1 MSMTAPNT
9 PNAPFAAAPAPT
21 AHAAAPDARRAG
33 RAGVTGGARA
43 AQVDIALL
51 LEGSHPF
58 ARAAAPGWAERMI
71 RAFPQTTF
79 AVVVIGDRREACG
92 EMAVALPDNV
102 LHLETHCLHDDE
114 PAATVPR
121 QRADAQAFA
130 DGARLHDL
138 LRQRGKGINGVGG
151 SHGAGGVNNP
161 NGGHVQASAAMRE
174 LINALMDAQGEEG
187 EEGKEGRLSEHA
199 FLHSRP
205 AWDMIV
211 EQYRRH
217 CTDTSFSDYF
227 WSVRTMHRPLWRL
240 ARIAATLMPARVYHA
255 ASTGYAGLLGAML
268 RYRHDRPLL
277 VSQHAIPAREHGI
290 AWFQLRWQR
299 DNPYRDPQHRRGGN
313 AVEHDVPETDYCREL
328 WLRFFESLGRVC
340 YEAADEIVALYEGNR
355 RGQVRDGAPAS
366 RTRTIPNGIDL
377 PALAPRRAQRPERVP
392 PGLCLAGRVVPR
404 KDVKTFIRAM
414 LTVVRQCPDAQGW
427 IAGAEDEDT
436 EYARECRGLV
446 QGLGLAGNVR
456 FLGPRR
462 LEELLPQ
469 VGVLVLSSISE
480 ALPPAVL
487 QAFAAGVP
495 CVATDVGACRELI
508 EGVGDE
514 DMALGAAGAVVR
526 IADPGALAREA
537 VALLGDDERWRAA
550 QRAAIVRA
558 ERYYTQHAMVASYRQ
573 LYQHLAAKPHADAG
587 GRAGVGRPALPPAT
601 MSNPAGERLPAGRCP
616 FAGAP

>member
-1 MSMTAPNT
+1 MSMTT
-9 PNAPFAAAPAPT
+9 LNAPFAASMPT
-21 AHAAAPDARRAG
+21 VRAASPGAAG
-33 RAGVTGGARA
+33 AGVAR
-43 AQVDIALL
+43 VDIALL

-58 ARAAAPGWAERMI
+58 ARTGGPGWAERMI
-71 RAFPQTTF
+71 RAFPQTSF
-79 AVVVIGDRREACG
+79 AVVVIGDRREDCG
-92 EMAVALPDNV
+92 EMAIALPDNV
-102 LHLETHCLHDDE
+102 LHLETHFLHDDE
-114 PAATVPR
+114 AAATVPR
-121 QRADAQAFA
+121 QRVDAHAFA
-130 DGARLHDL
+130 EAARLHDL
-138 LRQRGKGINGVGG
+138 LRQRGKGLDGVGG
-151 SHGAGGVNNP
+151 GIHGIGGL
-161 NGGHVQASAAMRE
+161 NGFNSASSANSGRTQASAAMRE
-174 LINALMDAQGEEG
+174 LMDALMDARGDEG
-187 EEGKEGRLSEHA
+187 PLSEHA

-205 AWDMIV
+205 AWDTIV
-211 EQYRRH
+211 EQYRRY

-227 WSVRTMHRPLWRL
+227 WTVRTMHRPLWRL

-255 ASTGYAGLLGAML
+255 ASTRYAGLLGAML

-277 VSQHAIPAREHGI
+277 VSQHAMPARELGI
-290 AWFQLRWQR
+290 DLFASRWQR
-299 DNPYRDPQHRRGGN
+299 DNPYRDRQHRGGGH
-313 AVEHDVPETDYCREL
+313 AVEPDGLQPGYCRDL

-355 RGQVRDGAPAS
+355 RRQVQDGAPAS

-377 PALAPRRAQRPERVP
+377 PALAPLRAQRPERVP
-392 PGLCLAGRVVPR
+392 QVLCLAGRVVPR

-427 IAGAEDEDT
+427 IAGPEDEDP

-446 QGLGLAGNVR
+446 QSLGLDGNVR

-462 LEELLPQ
+462 IAELLPQ

-495 CVATDVGACRELI
+495 CVVTDVGACRELI
-508 EGVGDE
+508 DGVGDE

-537 VALLGDDERWRAA
+537 VALLGDGERWRAA

-558 ERYYTQHAMVASYRQ
+558 ERYYTEHAAVASYRQ

-587 GRAGVGRPALPPAT
+587 ARGGVGRPAVPAT
-601 MSNPAGERLPAGRCP
+601 QATMARAAGERPSGGRCP

>member
-1 MSMTAPNT
+1 MSKTT
-9 PNAPFAAAPAPT
+9 PNAAFAAPLPN
-21 AHAAAPDARRAG
+21 AHAASPV
-33 RAGVTGGARA
+33 AGVAGVAGA
-43 AQVDIALL
+43 DIALL

-58 ARAAAPGWAERMI
+58 ATTGTPGWAEAMI

-79 AVVVIGDRREACG
+79 AIVVLGDRPQDCG
-92 EMAVALPDNV
+92 EMAGALPDNV
-102 LHLETHCLHDDE
+102 LHLETHFLHDDE
-114 PAATVPR
+114 PGATAPGH
-121 QRADAQAFA
+121 RADEQTFA
-130 DGARLHDL
+130 EAARWHDL
-138 LRQRGKGINGVGG
+138 LRQRGR
-151 SHGAGGVNNP
+151 
-161 NGGHVQASAAMRE
+161 GGHGGYGGYAQAGAAMRG
-174 LINALMDAQGEEG
+174 LMDELGD
-187 EEGKEGRLSEHA
+187 EGRLSEHA

-205 AWDMIV
+205 AWDTIV
-211 EQYRRH
+211 EQYRRY
-217 CTDTSFSDYF
+217 CTDVPFSEYF
-227 WSVRTMHRPLWRL
+227 WAVRTMHRPLWRL

-277 VSQHAIPAREHGI
+277 VSQHAAPAHERSIDPFQSRWPRE
-290 AWFQLRWQR
+290 
-299 DNPYRDPQHRRGGN
+299 NPYRDHEHRGGGD
-313 AVEHDVPETDYCREL
+313 AIEPDVSQPGYCRDL
-328 WLRFFESLGRVC
+328 WLRFFESLDRVC

-355 RGQVRDGAPAS
+355 RRQVRDGAPAS

-377 PALAPRRAQRPERVP
+377 PALAPLRAQRPEHVP
-392 PGLCLAGRVVPR
+392 QVLCLAGRVVPR

-427 IAGAEDEDT
+427 IVGPEDEDVA
-436 EYARECRGLV
+436 YARECRGLV
-446 QGLGLAGNVR
+446 QSLGLAGNVR

-462 LEELLPQ
+462 IDALLPQ

-480 ALPPAVL
+480 ALPLAVL

-495 CVATDVGACRELI
+495 CVVTDVGACRELI

-537 VALLGDDERWRAA
+537 VALLGDGQRWRAA

-558 ERYYTQHAMVASYRQ
+558 ERYYTQHATVASYRQ

-587 GRAGVGRPALPPAT
+587 GRAGVGRPAPPAT
-601 MSNPAGERLPAGRCP
+601 TATMERLSAGRCP

>member
-1 MSMTAPNT
+1 MSMTT
-9 PNAPFAAAPAPT
+9 PNAPFAASVPT
-21 AHAAAPDARRAG
+21 AHAASPAMAVAGDAR
-33 RAGVTGGARA
+33 VE
-43 AQVDIALL
+43 IALL

-58 ARAAAPGWAERMI
+58 ARAGEPGWAERMI
-71 RAFPQTTF
+71 RALPQTTF
-79 AVVVIGDRREACG
+79 AIVVIGDRRQDHG
-92 EMAVALPDNV
+92 EIAHALPDNV
-102 LHLETHCLHDDE
+102 LHLETHFLHDDE

-121 QRADAQAFA
+121 QPDDAQSFA

-138 LRQRGKGINGVGG
+138 LRQRGKGIN
-151 SHGAGGVNNP
+151 S
-161 NGGHVQASAAMRE
+161 GHAQASAAMRE
-174 LINALMDAQGEEG
+174 LMDALMDPRGD
-187 EEGKEGRLSEHA
+187 EGRLSEQA

-205 AWDMIV
+205 AWDIIV
-211 EQYRRH
+211 EQYRRY
-217 CTDTSFSDYF
+217 CTDASFSDYF
-227 WSVRTMHRPLWRL
+227 WTVRTMHRPLWRL

-277 VSQHAIPAREHGI
+277 VSQHAIPAREREI
-290 AWFQLRWQR
+290 DLFESRWQR
-299 DNPYRDPQHRRGGN
+299 DNPYRDQLHRVGGN
-313 AVEHDVPETDYCREL
+313 AVEQDVSQPGYCRDL
-328 WLRFFESLGRVC
+328 WLRFFDSLGRVC

-355 RGQVRDGAPAS
+355 RRQVRDGAPAS

-377 PALAPRRAQRPERVP
+377 PALTPLRAQRPERVP
-392 PGLCLAGRVVPR
+392 PVLCLAGRVVPR

-427 IAGAEDEDT
+427 IAGPEDEDP

-446 QGLGLAGNVR
+446 QSLGLAGNVR

-462 LEELLPQ
+462 IDELLPQ

-480 ALPPAVL
+480 ALPLAVL

-495 CVATDVGACRELI
+495 CVVTDVGACRELI
-508 EGVGDE
+508 DGVGDE

-537 VALLGDDERWRAA
+537 VALLGDGERWRAA

-587 GRAGVGRPALPPAT
+587 ARGGVGRPALPVTPAT
-601 MSNPAGERLPAGRCP
+601 MARPAGERLSAGRCP